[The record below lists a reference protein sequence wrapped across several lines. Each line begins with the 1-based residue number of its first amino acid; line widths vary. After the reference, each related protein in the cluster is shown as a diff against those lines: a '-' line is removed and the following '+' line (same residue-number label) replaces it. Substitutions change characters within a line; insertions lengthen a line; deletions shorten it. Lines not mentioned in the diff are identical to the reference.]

1 VGSGFRT
8 FTAGEVLTAS
18 NVQNYL
24 MDQSVMV
31 FGGSAA
37 RSSAIGTANFEE
49 GMVSYL
55 EDTNL
60 VEVYNGTNWAS
71 IAPVSTS
78 GLTLINTTSF
88 SGVASQ
94 SLPTG
99 TFTSTYKNYHL
110 IFDVTNSTN
119 STITWRG
126 RTAGSDN
133 TGTGYAVFGYVAGF
147 SSALTRLNITGG
159 TSIALVT
166 TTNTNVAA
174 SFDLLDPLTPTGNPI
189 LLGGYYNNAAGDNSG
204 GTFRWTGNAA
214 GSDSMSLIASTGTI
228 SGIIRVYGYNQ

>member
-88 SGVASQ
+88 SGVTSASAPANTFSSTYTDYFIKCNLTLSNSTELFFRMRAAGTDATGSNYTYQ
-94 SLPTG
+94 YIYGVGVALAAATG
-99 TFTSTYKNYHL
+99 TLTNGYLGVISASGRMVTETT
-110 IFDVTNSTN
+110 IFNPNLAVNTFTNSK
-119 STITWRG
+119 
-126 RTAGSDN
+126 N
-133 TGTGYAVFGYVAGF
+133 T
-147 SSALTRLNITGG
+147 SSALAVATSGVNHTLATAYDSITILPGAGTITGDMA
-159 TSIALVT
+159 I
-166 TTNTNVAA
+166 
-174 SFDLLDPLTPTGNPI
+174 
-189 LLGGYYNNAAGDNSG
+189 
-204 GTFRWTGNAA
+204 
-214 GSDSMSLIASTGTI
+214 
-228 SGIIRVYGYNQ
+228 YGLAK